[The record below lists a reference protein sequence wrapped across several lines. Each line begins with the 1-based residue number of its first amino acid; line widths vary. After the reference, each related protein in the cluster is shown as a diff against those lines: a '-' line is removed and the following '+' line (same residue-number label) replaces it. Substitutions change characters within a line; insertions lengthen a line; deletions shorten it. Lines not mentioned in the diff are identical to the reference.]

1 MIAARDTA
9 VIAAQ
14 LGRTPRGLLGVAH
27 RCPCGL
33 PDVAETAPRLPDGS
47 PFPTLY
53 YLTCPRAAA
62 AVSKLE
68 ASGLMR
74 EMTER
79 LADDGVRRRYEAAHR
94 DYLARRE
101 MAARTAC
108 VDPLPPG
115 TQSAGGMPERVK
127 CLHALVAHELV
138 AGVNPF
144 GAEALDAVG
153 AWWLSGTLHLSP
165 GPRHMTRRVAA
176 VDCGTNSL
184 RLLLADVD
192 PGRTGLTN
200 VVRRME
206 IVRLGQGVDQTG
218 RLAPEALARTM
229 TVLRDY
235 ADVIARAGAQ
245 AVRMVATSATR
256 DADNAA
262 EFVRLVKEV
271 LGVAPEV
278 LTGDEEAVLSFTGA
292 TAELAA
298 GPDPG
303 PFLVAD
309 IGGGST
315 EFVLGPAG
323 GPPQHGVSVNIGCV
337 RMTERHLHGDPPAG
351 QEVAAAVADIDAAL
365 DTVAAA
371 VPARDART
379 LIGLAGSVTTI
390 AAIAM
395 GLPAYDAARIHHA
408 RVSAADVHAV
418 TRRLLTQTRAE
429 RAAIGVMHPGRA
441 DVIGGGALV
450 LDRLMQRFGFA
461 GVLVSEHDILDGMAW
476 SLAGDSPG

>member
-1 MIAARDTA
+1 MIAAEDEA

-14 LGRTPRGLLGVAH
+14 LGRAPRGLLGVAH

-68 ASGLMR
+68 AAGLMR
-74 EMTER
+74 EMTAR
-79 LADDGVRRRYEAAHR
+79 LADDGLRRRYEAAHR

-101 MAARTAC
+101 QAARAAG
-108 VDPLPPG
+108 VEPLPPG

-127 CLHALVAHELV
+127 CLHALVAHEL
-138 AGVNPF
+138 AAGGVNPF
-144 GAEALDAVG
+144 GREALDAVG
-153 AWWLSGTLHLSP
+153 AWWLAGPCVNREHGVHGDGT
-165 GPRHMTRRVAA
+165 MTRRVAA

-192 PGRTGLTN
+192 PGRAELTD
-200 VVRRME
+200 VIRRME
-206 IVRLGQGVDQTG
+206 IVRLGQGVDETG
-218 RLAPEALARTM
+218 QLAPEALARTM
-229 TVLRDY
+229 AVLRDY
-235 ADVIARAGAQ
+235 ADVIAGSGAQ

-256 DADNAA
+256 DAGNAA
-262 EFVRLVKEV
+262 EFVRMVKEV

-323 GPPQHGVSVNIGCV
+323 GPPAHGHLGQ
-337 RMTERHLHGDPPAG
+337 RRLRPDDRAAPARRPADGPGGGGGRRRHRRGPGHGGGRGAGARGQDADRAGRLGHHGRGHRDGTARLRRRPDPPR
-351 QEVAAAVADIDAAL
+351 
-365 DTVAAA
+365 
-371 VPARDART
+371 P
-379 LIGLAGSVTTI
+379 
-390 AAIAM
+390 
-395 GLPAYDAARIHHA
+395 
-408 RVSAADVHAV
+408 RV
-418 TRRLLTQTRAE
+418 R
-429 RAAIGVMHPGRA
+429 GRCA
-441 DVIGGGALV
+441 T
-450 LDRLMQRFGFA
+450 
-461 GVLVSEHDILDGMAW
+461 
-476 SLAGDSPG
+476 P